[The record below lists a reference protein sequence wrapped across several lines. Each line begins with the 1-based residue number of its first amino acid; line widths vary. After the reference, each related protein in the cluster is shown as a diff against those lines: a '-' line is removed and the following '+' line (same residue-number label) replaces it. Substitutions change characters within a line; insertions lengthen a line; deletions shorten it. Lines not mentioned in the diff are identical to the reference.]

1 MNPVPNNV
9 PSTKTWPSTGAGDL
23 AADRLACFQMG
34 CETGAVCFF
43 FFSFVVAGFAFRL
56 GIALVRFLFPTK
68 RRATRASDFYLID
81 RTPIRPRRLNLAPEV
96 ATITASAQGEQVFE
110 LLAQDLLSKARCAR
124 LTTAHGVIDTPAFMP
139 VGTQGSVKGVSP
151 RELRALNAQIILG
164 NTYHLFVRP
173 GLDVI
178 KHFGGLHKFMNWDG
192 PILSDSGGYQIFSL
206 AKLRK
211 ISEEGV
217 DFQNH
222 IDGARAFISPELAME
237 IQAALG
243 SDITMMLDECVPYPC
258 EYDYAARSAE
268 MTTRWAKRCKEANV
282 QRSTC
287 NALRPTS
294 ETASINSELSTLNQ
308 LRFGIVQGA
317 TFEDLRKQS
326 AQQIVGVGFDGYA
339 IGGVSVGEP
348 EEEMMRA
355 VEWAEP
361 FLPRDKPRYAMGLGT
376 PPQMLEMIAR
386 GIDMFDCVLPTRLA
400 RNGTAFT
407 ATGTLNLK
415 NAEFAFDK
423 NPIEQNCACPTCRE
437 FSRGY
442 IRHLI
447 KAEEILGLRLI
458 TLHNLHCYLELMN
471 RARTEIE
478 AGTFAQFRKAFVADY
493 KTRDAMTSD

>member
-1 MNPVPNNV
+1 M
-9 PSTKTWPSTGAGDL
+9 
-23 AADRLACFQMG
+23 
-34 CETGAVCFF
+34 
-43 FFSFVVAGFAFRL
+43 
-56 GIALVRFLFPTK
+56 
-68 RRATRASDFYLID
+68 
-81 RTPIRPRRLNLAPEV
+81 RLNLAPEV

-124 LTTAHGVIDTPAFMP
+124 LTTAHGMIDTPAFMP

-151 RELRALNAQIILG
+151 KELRELDAQIILG

-192 PILSDSGGYQIFSL
+192 PILTDSGGYQIFSL

-211 ISEEGV
+211 ITEEGV

-222 IDGARAFISPELAME
+222 IDGARAFISPEIAMQ

-243 SDITMMLDECVPYPC
+243 SDITMALDECVPYPC

-268 MTTRWAKRCKEANV
+268 MTTRWAKRGREWKRRNG
-282 QRSTC
+282 
-287 NALRPTS
+287 
-294 ETASINSELSTLNQ
+294 ETAKRGLTDSPAHRFADSML
-308 LRFGIVQGA
+308 FGIVQGA
-317 TFEDLRKQS
+317 TFEDLRQQS
-326 AQQIVGVGFDGYA
+326 AQAIVELGFDGYA

-361 FLPRDKPRYAMGLGT
+361 FLPLDKPRYAMGLGT

-423 NPIEQNCACPTCRE
+423 NPIEQNCACPACRE

-458 TLHNLHCYLELMN
+458 TLHNLHFYLELMN
-471 RARTEIE
+471 RARAEIE
-478 AGTFAQFRKAFVADY
+478 AGTFEQFRKAFVANY
-493 KTRDAMTSD
+493 KTREPVS